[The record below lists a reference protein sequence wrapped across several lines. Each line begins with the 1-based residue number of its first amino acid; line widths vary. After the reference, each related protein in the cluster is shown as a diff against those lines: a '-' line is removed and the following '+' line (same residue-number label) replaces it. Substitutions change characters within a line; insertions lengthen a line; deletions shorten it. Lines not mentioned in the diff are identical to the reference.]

1 MESLYA
7 SIATGVMTLIGTVIT
22 CLATA
27 KRTEQN
33 MRINQAVFDT
43 RIEELT
49 REVREHNTLATR
61 VPVVEEQVRSL
72 EHRMNNVEK
81 KRKGSVEK

>member
-1 MESLYA
+1 
-7 SIATGVMTLIGTVIT
+7 
-22 CLATA
+22 
-27 KRTEQN
+27 

-43 RIEELT
+43 KIEELT